1 MDPPMDEDTKDLI
14 AMVFYDDGTKS
25 VFINITGFRNALHG
39 RDVSDYICNQLN
51 IDLMDLYGEQPTVH

>member
-1 MDPPMDEDTKDLI
+1 MDPPMDEDLKDLI

-25 VFINITGFRNALHG
+25 VFINITGFRNALHC